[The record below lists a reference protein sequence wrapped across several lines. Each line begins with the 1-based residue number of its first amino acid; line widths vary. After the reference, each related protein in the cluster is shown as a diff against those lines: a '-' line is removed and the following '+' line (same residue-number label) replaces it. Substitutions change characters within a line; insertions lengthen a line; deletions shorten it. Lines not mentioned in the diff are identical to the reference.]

1 MINLKALWDNVI
13 FLWKFEFIFEALLV
27 GLIFYVILGV
37 AGFSMYFQTTD
48 DKAGTLTLSNVS
60 HVQVQFKEGYSE
72 SVPFKDGK
80 STIKVSQEKLEL
92 DDLANNILYVK
103 QIQH

>member
-1 MINLKALWDNVI
+1 MVNLKALWDNLL
-13 FLWKFEFIFEALLV
+13 FLWKFEFIFEALML

-37 AGFSMYFQTTD
+37 ASFTMYFQYPEE
-48 DKAGTLTLSNVS
+48 KVGILSLSNVS
-60 HVQVQFKEGYSE
+60 YVQVQFKEGYSE

-80 STIKVSQEKLEL
+80 STIKVTQEKLEL
-92 DDLANNILYVK
+92 DDLTNNILYVK